1 MHGGDS
7 TERAAMPRED
17 PPIAHGYHGQMDSP
31 EQPTSDAAWTAT
43 DLKSDPHQ
51 AADKAMRVRSMF
63 TSIAKRYDLNNRLH
77 SMWRDQAWRRRV
89 VRMAGIGTQDDVL
102 DMACGTG
109 DLTEML
115 ACAGPHSVLGMDFTE
130 AMLQIA
136 EEKSAMAKQRP
147 GRTSPTYRH
156 GDAMAIELP
165 DASMDVLTIAF
176 GIRNVT
182 DPVGAVAEFARVLR
196 PGGRLLVLEFSTPAW
211 WLPRIVN
218 AIYSRH
224 IMPVTA
230 TLLSGDR
237 SRAYHY
243 LPRSV
248 ATFADPKRLAA
259 MVASQGFDVQ
269 QQAPLTMG
277 ICTVT
282 QATRC

>member
-1 MHGGDS
+1 
-7 TERAAMPRED
+7 
-17 PPIAHGYHGQMDSP
+17 MDSH

-51 AADKAMRVRSMF
+51 AADKATRVRSMF
-63 TSIAKRYDLNNRLH
+63 TSIAKHYDLNNRLH

-89 VRMAGIGTQDDVL
+89 VRMAGIHGQDDVL

-115 ACAGPHSVLGMDFTE
+115 ACAGPQSVLGMDFTE
-130 AMLQIA
+130 AMLKIA
-136 EEKSAMAKQRP
+136 EKKSAAAKQRP
-147 GRTSPTYRH
+147 GRTSPTFQH

-165 DASMDVLTIAF
+165 DSSMDVLTIAF
-176 GIRNVT
+176 GIRNVS

-196 PGGRLLVLEFSTPAW
+196 PGGRLLVLEFSTPRW

-224 IMPVTA
+224 IMPMTA
-230 TLLSGDR
+230 TILSGDR

-248 ATFADPKRLAA
+248 ATFADPKHLAS

-269 QQAPLTMG
+269 QQVPMTMG
-277 ICTVT
+277 ICTIT